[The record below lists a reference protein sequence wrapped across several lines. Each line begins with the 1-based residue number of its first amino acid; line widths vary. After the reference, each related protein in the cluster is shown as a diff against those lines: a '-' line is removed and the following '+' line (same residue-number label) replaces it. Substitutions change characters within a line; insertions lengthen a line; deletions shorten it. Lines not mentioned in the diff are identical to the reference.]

1 MDDFLLEISLLY
13 IQFIMYDILEMF
25 KNKWFRTTYLHI
37 SEELRFLNTSLLHY
51 FTNKED
57 DSGWRTS
64 SPQLKDSPDWTK
76 CLVGR

>member
-1 MDDFLLEISLLY
+1 MLEIALLY

-25 KNKWFRTTYLHI
+25 KNKCFRTTYSHI

-51 FTNKED
+51 FTDKED

-64 SPQLKDSPDWTK
+64 SPQLEDSPDWTK